1 MQFFLGAA
9 PIVQWYRMSWL
20 TVFLLVFPLA
30 GFAQY
35 NAAFDSAYRTAE
47 SQPDVYIRLSQL
59 KPLVNQS
66 YEGTPFQTLSFGT
79 ALLQAAT
86 EANRDTDRY
95 QAHIVLSTGY
105 ERNRN
110 FSQAVRHGLQA
121 VELARKRQDYV
132 RQIRALQTLAFT
144 YSSMGLSG
152 NDPADQQNA
161 LLQCEQALQLVNQ
174 HNVEA
179 ERSYTLATTADVH
192 AMFKQYDT
200 AIVLYHQAIAA
211 HQAQQQPI
219 PAGWYMNLGNT
230 LDLNRDFTG
239 SLAAYQIA
247 DSLSRVQQ
255 ANSDFYRL
263 KIASN
268 RAILYQHMGRI
279 PESERLALD
288 VLNEARQIGA
298 IDVEADLFDHL
309 KKLYQQTGRF
319 PEALLFSDSLA
330 ALKERTLNATKT
342 NQIAEMQARYDA
354 GVKDQQIQTQQQT
367 IRNSRRQRLGLWT
380 GVILLVGLGSAAV
393 AGLRRS
399 QRLNRKIN
407 AQQQQLLAQKADLQR
422 MNETK
427 DRLFSLIG
435 HDMRMPLNSLMA
447 YATLLDQQG
456 ELPPEKARKYN
467 ANLRQS
473 LGATTVL
480 LENLLHF
487 AKTQMQAITYH
498 PKRIYLDTVVER
510 AIVLLRPAMDQ
521 KGLQFQAVYGVET
534 AAFADEDM
542 VEVILRNLL
551 SNAIKFSHT
560 GGVVTL
566 TIALQDA
573 QTISCTIQD
582 QGTGMAPDLTALWN
596 APEVPTPV
604 RSRPGTQQEKGA
616 GLGLML
622 SKTFT
627 TALGGRLTVTSTDG
641 TGSAF
646 KLTLPRDSS
655 AHQDYRPERRPSI
668 G

>member
-1 MQFFLGAA
+1 MQFFQAVASSRRWHRIL
-9 PIVQWYRMSWL
+9 WL
-20 TVFLLVFPLA
+20 SVFLLAFYLP
-30 GFAQY
+30 GSAQY
-35 NAAFDSAYRTAE
+35 SASFDSVYRAAE
-47 SQPDVYIRLSQL
+47 AQPNASARLLQL

-86 EANRDTDRY
+86 EAASDTDRY

-105 ERNRN
+105 ERSHN

-121 VELARKRQDYV
+121 IELARRRQDYV
-132 RQIRALQTLAFT
+132 RQIRALQLLAFT

-152 NDPADQQNA
+152 NNPADQQNA
-161 LLQCEQALQLVNQ
+161 LLQCKQALQLVNQ
-174 HNVEA
+174 HDVQA

-230 LDLNRDFTG
+230 LDLNKDFAG
-239 SLAAYQIA
+239 SLAAYQLA
-247 DSLSRVQQ
+247 DSLNRVRQD
-255 ANSDFYRL
+255 NSDFYRL

-268 RAILYQHMGRI
+268 RAILYQHMGRAK
-279 PESERLALD
+279 ESERLALD
-288 VLNEARQIGA
+288 VLAEARQIGA
-298 IDVEADLFDHL
+298 VDVEADLFDHL
-309 KKLYQQTGRF
+309 KKLYQQEGRF
-319 PEALLFSDSLA
+319 PDALRFSDSLA

-367 IRNSRRQRLGLWT
+367 IRSSKRQRLGLWT
-380 GVILLVGLGSAAV
+380 GVILLIGVGTAAV

-427 DRLFSLIG
+427 DRLFGLIG

-447 YATLLDQQG
+447 YATLLDQQ
-456 ELPPEKARKYN
+456 ENLPPEKARKYN

-487 AKTQMQAITYH
+487 AKTQMQSMTYH
-498 PKRIYLDTVVER
+498 PKRIYVDTVVER
-510 AIVLLRPAMDQ
+510 ALTPLRPAMDQ
-521 KGLQFQAVYGVET
+521 KAIQFQTMYGVET

-551 SNAIKFSHT
+551 SNAIKFSHM
-560 GGVVTL
+560 GGTIMLTL
-566 TIALQDA
+566 AIEDA
-573 QTISCTIQD
+573 TAISCTIQD
-582 QGTGMAPDLTALWN
+582 EGTGMSADLTALWN
-596 APEVPTPV
+596 APSVPTPV

-627 TALGGRLTVTSTDG
+627 AALGGRLAVISKEG
-641 TGSAF
+641 TGSTF
-646 KLTLPRDSS
+646 SLLLPRDSFT
-655 AHQDYRPERRPSI
+655 R
-668 G
+668 

>member
-1 MQFFLGAA
+1 MQFFMAIASTLR
-9 PIVQWYRMSWL
+9 WHRMFWL
-20 TVFLLVFPLA
+20 TVFLLDLSLP
-30 GFAQY
+30 GSAQY
-35 NAAFDSAYRTAE
+35 SASFDSVYRAAE
-47 SQPDVYIRLSQL
+47 NQPDAPTRLLRL
-59 KPLVNQS
+59 KPLVNQA

-86 EANRDTDRY
+86 EAASDTDRY

-105 ERNRN
+105 ERNHN

-121 VELARKRQDYV
+121 IELAKQHQDYI
-132 RQIRALQTLAFT
+132 RQIRALQILAFT

-174 HNVEA
+174 HHVEA

-200 AIVLYHQAIAA
+200 AIVLYHQAITA

-230 LDLNRDFTG
+230 LDLNKDFTG
-239 SLAAYQIA
+239 SLAAYQTA
-247 DSLSRVQQ
+247 DSLNRVQQ
-255 ANSDFYRL
+255 DNSDFYRL

-279 PESERLALD
+279 LESERLALD
-288 VLNEARQIGA
+288 VLTEARQIGA
-298 IDVEADLFDHL
+298 TDIQADLFDHL
-309 KKLYQQTGRF
+309 KKLYQEEGRF
-319 PEALLFSDSLA
+319 PEALRFSDSLA

-367 IRNSRRQRLGLWT
+367 IRSSKRQRLGLWA
-380 GVILLVGLGSAAV
+380 GVILLVGVGSAAI

-399 QRLNRKIN
+399 QQLNRKIN
-407 AQQQQLLAQKADLQR
+407 AQQQLLLAQKNDLQR

-447 YATLLDQQG
+447 YATLLDQQDD
-456 ELPPEKARKYN
+456 LPPEKARKYN

-487 AKTQMQAITYH
+487 AKTQMQAMPYR
-498 PKRIYLDTVVER
+498 PKRMYLDTVVER
-510 AIVLLRPAMDQ
+510 TLTLLRPAMDQ
-521 KGLQFQAVYGVET
+521 KALQFRTVYGVET

-560 GGVVTL
+560 GGTVAL
-566 TIALQDA
+566 TIALRDA
-573 QTISCTIQD
+573 TAISCTIQD
-582 QGTGMAPDLTALWN
+582 QGTGMSPELTALWN
-596 APEVPTPV
+596 APSVPTPV

-622 SKTFT
+622 IKTFT
-627 TALGGRLTVTSTDG
+627 TVLGSQLAVTSKEG
-641 TGSAF
+641 TGSVF
-646 KLTLPRDSS
+646 SLTLPRDPF
-655 AHQDYRPERRPSI
+655 AR
-668 G
+668 